1 MSKLMLFT
9 LNILMDVN
17 YTYGGDYFAI
27 YTNMESLWCIPE
39 INMLYVNYISIF

>member
-17 YTYGGDYFAI
+17 YTYCCDHFAV
-27 YTNMESLWCIPE
+27 YTNIESLGCIPE
-39 INMLYVNYISIF
+39 INVIC